1 MLVKKILK
9 PYNDMKTPRKLL
21 ILTSGG
27 DAPGMNAA
35 IRAVLRTALSHE
47 LEVYACESGYQGLI
61 DRNVFRMTSRDAANC
76 IQRGGTILKTGRC
89 EMFQDPLVR
98 AGCRDYLQQLGI
110 DAMAVL
116 GGDGSF
122 RGAYMLEQEG
132 GPKTIGIPCTID
144 NDIIGTEYTL
154 GFDTARNTALQAI
167 DKIRDTAFS
176 LNRHFLV
183 EVMGRAAGFLAVDV
197 GIAGGAEFI
206 LIPEI
211 PMKVEEIIQG
221 IQQRKRKKMASII
234 VVAEAN
240 QAGRSFQLAQEIK
253 AKSGLSYKVCIL
265 GHIQRGGAP
274 TVEDRKAAALMGYYA
289 VECLMRGESQKMI
302 AMQKNLFVPVS
313 FPNPNLG
320 ARRFS
325 EDKLLAIN
333 QLICEV

>member
-1 MLVKKILK
+1 MEPLK
-9 PYNDMKTPRKLL
+9 RLL

-35 IRAVLRTALSHE
+35 IRAVLRAALSHG
-47 LEVYACESGYQGLI
+47 LEIYGCENGYQGLI
-61 DRNVFRMTSRDAANC
+61 DQAIFPMVSKDAANC

-89 EMFQDPLVR
+89 EKFLDPKVR
-98 AGCRDYLQQLGI
+98 ANCLTYLQQLGI
-110 DAMAVL
+110 DAIAVL

-122 RGAYMLEQEG
+122 RGASLLEKEG

-154 GFDTARNTALQAI
+154 GFDTACNTALQAI

-206 LIPEI
+206 LIPELPLTI
-211 PMKVEEIIQG
+211 DQLVHRIQN
-221 IQQRKRKKMASII
+221 RLRKKMASIV
-234 VVAEAN
+234 VVAEAER
-240 QAGRSFQLAQEIK
+240 AGRSFQLAEEIK
-253 AKSGLSYKVCIL
+253 AKSGISYKVCVL
-265 GHIQRGGAP
+265 GHIQRGGSP
-274 TVEDRKAAALMGYYA
+274 TVTDRKIAALMGYYA
-289 VECLMRGESQKMI
+289 VEYLMQGESGKMV
-302 AMQKNLFVPVS
+302 AMQENKLTIAP
-313 FPNPNLG
+313 FPDVHLG
-320 ARRFS
+320 ARKFTD
-325 EDKLLAIN
+325 EKLLEIN